1 MSNLIYGIDFGTTN
15 SVIEVYDADR
25 GEVISSG
32 KFDKSIESAIFFPEG
47 DRERY
52 FLGKQAIHQY
62 VASGMKGRLIK
73 SIKSA
78 LPEPS
83 LGTISIFGKKVKV
96 EVIVSYFL
104 QYLKETCDAH
114 LNVDVD
120 RVVLGRPS
128 VFSPEPEKDAL
139 AEKRLVTAAKMA
151 GFNEIRVLREPIAA
165 ALDYERQISTP
176 KKVLV
181 GDLGGGTSDF
191 CIMNL
196 DPDSIY
202 TADRGKDIIATSGIK
217 IGGDDFDAEIMWHRL
232 VDYFGYGAEYESFGK
247 WLSVPV
253 YIFKTICSW
262 EKLSLLR
269 RVDMQQSL
277 KKFHFY
283 SNEKEK
289 LKRLLTLVEKNLGFA
304 VVKAVEKAKITLG
317 ANTEALITYQQHDI
331 DIDVLLLR
339 EELGEML
346 NKHITALRKTI
357 TALLADAQLDA
368 DDIDVVFL
376 TGGSSLV
383 EPVGNLFVELFGEEK
398 VQSGNAFKSIAYGL
412 ASSAGYLFS
421 DQAASYTLDSYLFS
435 DQAASYTLDS

>member
-15 SVIEVYDADR
+15 SVIEVYDVDR
-25 GEVISSG
+25 GEVIASDE
-32 KFDKSIESAIFFPEG
+32 FDKSIESAIFFPEG

-78 LPEPS
+78 LPEPA

-96 EVIVSYFL
+96 ETIVSYFL
-104 QYLKETCDAH
+104 RYLKETCDAH
-114 LNVDVD
+114 MDADVD

-128 VFSPEPEKDAL
+128 VFNADPQKDAL
-139 AEKRLVTAAKMA
+139 AEKRLVSAARMA

-165 ALDYERQISTP
+165 ALDYERQIETP
-176 KKVLV
+176 KKVFV

-196 DPDSIY
+196 DPAALY
-202 TADRGKDIIATSGIK
+202 TEDRSKDIVATSGVK

-247 WLSVPV
+247 WLAVPV

-269 RVDMQQSL
+269 RVDMLQSL
-277 KKFHFY
+277 KKFQFY

-289 LKRLLTLVEKNLGFA
+289 MSRLLTLVEKNLGFA
-304 VVKAVEKAKITLG
+304 VVKAVEKAKISLG
-317 ANTEALITYQQHDI
+317 ANTESLITYQQDNI
-331 DIDVLLLR
+331 DIEAMLLQD
-339 EELGEML
+339 ELGGVL
-346 NKHITALRKTI
+346 KKHLKTLRKTVYD
-357 TALLADAQLDA
+357 LLETAQLA
-368 DDIDVVFL
+368 PADIDVVFL

-383 EPVGNLFVELFGEEK
+383 EPVGELFTEVFGEEK
-398 VQSGNAFKSIAYGL
+398 IQSGNAFKSIAYGL
-412 ASSAGYLFS
+412 ASSASYLFS
-421 DQAASYTLDSYLFS
+421 EPAASYTLD
-435 DQAASYTLDS
+435 A